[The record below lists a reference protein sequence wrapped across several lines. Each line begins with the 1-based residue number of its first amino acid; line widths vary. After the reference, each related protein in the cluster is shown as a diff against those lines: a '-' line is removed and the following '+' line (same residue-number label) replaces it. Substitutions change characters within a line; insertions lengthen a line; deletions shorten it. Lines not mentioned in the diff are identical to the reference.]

1 MTYPAYTW
9 RSLVSGDT
17 PQWAELTRAVS
28 DADDLDEAYSP
39 DDLADELGDPGIDP
53 ALDTVA
59 VEADDGAL
67 VAVGQVSAPMVR
79 LDGTVRASFYGSVH
93 PAYRGRGIGG
103 ELLHRLERRAAE
115 LAAERHPGATVRVQT
130 HVGSATRDAHAL
142 FEANGFRPVRHYHA
156 LTLSLAGMAS
166 PGDDP
171 RVRRYDPARDPEVHA
186 AHCEAFSTHWGFA
199 PPDAQQWRTW
209 LTGSRPFQAQYSML
223 GLGPDGRID
232 GYLLAYLFQPGEL
245 YVGQLGVR
253 PAARGQGLA
262 RALLLHSLA
271 AAAPDLEIAKLD
283 VDSENADGAGRLY
296 ESAGFTR
303 QRGSTVYVRD

>member
-1 MTYPAYTW
+1 MTDAAYRW
-9 RSLVSGDT
+9 RSLVSADT

-28 DADDLDEAYSP
+28 DADDLDEVYSA
-39 DDLADELGDPGIDP
+39 DDLAEELDDPGIDP

-59 VEADDGAL
+59 VEAADGTL
-67 VAVGQVSAPMVR
+67 VAVGQVSEPMVR
-79 LDGTVRASFYGSVH
+79 LDGTVRARFHGSVH
-93 PAYRGRGIGG
+93 PAHRGRGIGA

-130 HVGSATRDAHAL
+130 YVGSTTRDAHAL
-142 FEANGFRPVRHYHA
+142 FEANGFRPVRYYHA
-156 LTLSLAGMAS
+156 LTRPLAGVES

-171 RVRRYDPARDPEVHA
+171 RVRPYDPARDADVHA

-199 PPDAQQWRTW
+199 PPDARQWQTW
-209 LTGSRPFQAQYSML
+209 LTGSRLFRPQYSML
-223 GLGPDGRID
+223 GIGPDGRVD
-232 GYLLAYLFQPGEL
+232 GYLLAYDYQPGEL
-245 YVGQLGVR
+245 YIGQLGVR

-262 RALLLHSLA
+262 RALLLRSLA

-296 ESAGFTR
+296 ESVGFTR
-303 QRGSTVYVRD
+303 QGGSTVYVRD